1 LIHFSGLAKKTFSWF
16 KKGFSF
22 KKFLHR
28 SDLAGLVKKHF
39 RSKNIFRSK
48 WSFLLKM
55 SHFCSFSAHFWSFW
69 LHFGLKKVFA
79 FERFFWF
86 KKLFRS
92 NRAGLAKKLFERKN
106 SFERKSFLNE
116 KLFGSK
122 NKKLYFRTRCIWN
135 GCSVPFPLGSP
146 PFRCLTLLGP
156 RRVLCA
162 WRTGSVPNT
171 DGARAVLQYTDQ
183 FGGAGA
189 AHGERGGRGKVWTI
203 RRSALLR
210 LHDAGTPAV
219 PRPI

>member
-1 LIHFSGLAKKTFSWF
+1 MFSNQNVCSHSTQNRPGRTRKKAFPF
-16 KKGFSF
+16 KKLFSF
-22 KKFLHR
+22 KM
-28 SDLAGLVKKHF
+28 V
-39 RSKNIFRSK
+39 IFAQNE
-48 WSFLLKM
+48 SFLLI
-55 SHFCSFSAHFWSFW
+55 FGPFWLFL